1 VSAAFLKIT
10 CWDDIPPAIA
20 RLQAAGA
27 GHRVP
32 VLQALYRGQI
42 AHLEMHRHSSARL
55 FKRWAAMSRLPA
67 LALLGDDDHATPD
80 GPDTWAV
87 APRVLRWA
95 RFIVVHGGA
104 GRPEHYEHVLA
115 LTAVHRRVV
124 MVECSSRNISAWRAA
139 AERWAVGAQGLTMQP
154 PPGCLHPSLDRS
166 KAQ

>member
-1 VSAAFLKIT
+1 MSAAFLKIN

-20 RLQAAGA
+20 RLQAAGIV
-27 GHRVP
+27 HRIP
-32 VLQALYRGQI
+32 FLQSLYHGQI

-55 FKRWAAMSRLPA
+55 FKQWAAMARLPA

-124 MVECSSRNISAWRAA
+124 MVECSSANIAAWQAA
-139 AERWAVGAQGLTMQP
+139 AEQWAVSARGLTMQP
-154 PPGCLHPSLDRS
+154 PAGCPHPSIKRS
-166 KAQ
+166 AMQ

>member
-1 VSAAFLKIT
+1 VSVPVLNINT
-10 CWDDIPPAIA
+10 WDDIPPAIA

-32 VLQALYRGQI
+32 LLQALYRGQV

-55 FKRWAAMSRLPA
+55 FKQWAAMSRLPA
-67 LALLGDDDHATPD
+67 LVLLGDDDHATPD
-80 GPDTWAV
+80 GPDTWPL

-95 RFIVVHGGA
+95 RFVVIHGGA

-124 MVECSSRNISAWRAA
+124 MVECSSCNISAWQAA

-154 PPGCLHPSLDRS
+154 PPGFPHPSLDRS
-166 KAQ
+166 AMQ